1 MRSVVAVKESLS
13 LTVTAGT
20 EIENPS
26 AEPWIHNIPGRTEV
40 VEIVPTQGTKKTEGG
55 RTEVL
60 HQ

>member
-1 MRSVVAVKESLS
+1 MAVKESLS